1 MKKNI
6 IIILS
11 VLFVISL
18 AGNLSLFNYFQGDK
32 NAELENKPR
41 GIMMLIEYKDT
52 DGLVNFVNELNSR
65 GIYSL
70 LSASPDFIE
79 ENCDV
84 IKTLLDYKMDIVS
97 QNPEGSFWD
106 VSYEEQYQAIKNAK
120 DKIEACTGE
129 PLKVISSRYFASDE
143 NTVKAAEQLGIP
155 YVLAR
160 GTAGT
165 EAIVFKPEEYNVRII
180 SVSNIPS
187 IEFEYGSLCDYS
199 YWVREGTPEDMR
211 KQLVESLGNNKI
223 TPVSHTNI
231 GGFKKQWNDMWL
243 NFFDE
248 IDIEWQSLDDFAS
261 ADIILPM
268 WRIPSNKNTPYTPQ
282 QRPLIPY
289 EEEED
294 VNNPCRIGEISLSTQ
309 GNKEEK
315 LGIGNKIIMFH
326 NGKGPMCLEA
336 VDFLD
341 DLDYSVEQLLDNEEG
356 FQQKLD
362 DIKGSFSE
370 SEGVSTSFGYFPIIF
385 IKDKAYSGFNDEI
398 KNKILYNILTE

>member
-1 MKKNI
+1 M
-6 IIILS
+6 
-11 VLFVISL
+11 
-18 AGNLSLFNYFQGDK
+18 
-32 NAELENKPR
+32 
-41 GIMMLIEYKDT
+41 
-52 DGLVNFVNELNSR
+52 
-65 GIYSL
+65 
-70 LSASPDFIE
+70 
-79 ENCDV
+79 
-84 IKTLLDYKMDIVS
+84 
-97 QNPEGSFWD
+97 
-106 VSYEEQYQAIKNAK
+106 
-120 DKIEACTGE
+120 
-129 PLKVISSRYFASDE
+129 
-143 NTVKAAEQLGIP
+143 
-155 YVLAR
+155 
-160 GTAGT
+160 
-165 EAIVFKPEEYNVRII
+165 
-180 SVSNIPS
+180 
-187 IEFEYGSLCDYS
+187 
-199 YWVREGTPEDMR
+199 REGTPEDMR

-309 GNKEEK
+309 ENKEEK

-341 DLDYSVEQLLDNEEG
+341 NLDYSVEQLLDNEEG

-362 DIKGSFSE
+362 DLKGSFSK

-398 KNKILYNILTE
+398 KDKILYNILIE